1 MITYLLLGMS
11 GLLIALPDA
20 GVVEK
25 TDPVIATAGNTF
37 AFLQIIFYLICLVAV
52 LFLASRAT
60 RWLGGKV
67 GGVRG
72 RYMRVIETLYLGP
85 NRSLYLITVCNRLL
99 LISTAERNINLVME
113 INDPAVLSKIMEEN
127 TLSADSNGKGQTPK
141 SFSDYMKKLLDA
153 SKVDGTT
160 GIDRAG
166 ADSSSHRIE
175 ERLMKFR
182 THRGQNG
189 HE

>member
-1 MITYLLLGMS
+1 
-11 GLLIALPDA
+11 
-20 GVVEK
+20 
-25 TDPVIATAGNTF
+25 
-37 AFLQIIFYLICLVAV
+37 
-52 LFLASRAT
+52 
-60 RWLGGKV
+60 
-67 GGVRG
+67 
-72 RYMRVIETLYLGP
+72 
-85 NRSLYLITVCNRLL
+85 
-99 LISTAERNINLVME
+99 ME

-153 SKVDGTT
+153 SKADGTT